1 MRQDNLFTA
10 PDPIKPVNVSK
21 TDIDHAIAN
30 GLRVSAC
37 TEYTA
42 TGVER
47 GYHAKGYGPYAPGGN
62 PVIAG
67 PVRRTLGEAI
77 NDVADPSSV
86 PWRVIGHLCG

>member
-1 MRQDNLFTA
+1 MKA
-10 PDPIKPVNVSK
+10 SK

-37 TEYTA
+37 AEYTA

-47 GYHAKGYGPYAPGGN
+47 GYHAKGYGRYVPGGN

-67 PVRRTLGEAI
+67 PVRPTLAEATA
-77 NDVADPSSV
+77 DAADPISV
-86 PWRVIGHLCG
+86 AWRVIGHLCG